1 LLFTWRASNVFEK
14 KRHAIALDF
23 TPESTPIVH
32 LIVPIYTTF
41 AKGAILQILKAGTKL
56 LLLDKLR

>member
-1 LLFTWRASNVFEK
+1 VFEK